1 VTARSPSPRA
11 MTEPTTHDSPR
22 RTPPWQVALVFGL
35 LTTLYAA
42 VSIQQYNRMEA
53 YVFDLGFFES
63 VIRDYAHGNLPQLPL
78 TDSTNASLH
87 FSPALALLAPVVI
100 VWSSPIAVLLA
111 QAVTVA
117 AGVVPLMRAA
127 GAGWMAWVVAVSY
140 GLAPGFGA
148 LIGFDFHEVA
158 LAVPLLAFSMAA
170 MLRSD
175 HRAAVLWALPLV
187 LVKEDLGLTVAALG
201 AVVFLR
207 GSRRWGLVAMVFG
220 AATFL
225 LIALWLL
232 PATQDS
238 GSFAQQYAP
247 AGPTEALRILGD
259 GADRK
264 VRTVLFLLV
273 PTGLLALRSP
283 MLLLVALPTYGW
295 RFLTDRFTYWD
306 PWYQYDAILV
316 PIAVAAMIE
325 GARLLSA
332 PLRRLGLV
340 VALVGTL
347 ALVPQQAFS
356 QVWERD
362 FWRTPDRTA
371 AVDRALA
378 EIPTGSR
385 VAASDTLGARI
396 ALRTELYM
404 VGDTYGV
411 DGPPLPASEFDEVEW
426 VAFDSRVLP
435 AQVPA
440 WKGFARLLATGDF
453 NVVAE
458 GGGVIVAQ
466 RAG

>member
-1 VTARSPSPRA
+1 
-11 MTEPTTHDSPR
+11 M
-22 RTPPWQVALVFGL
+22 ALAFAL
-35 LTTLYAA
+35 LTALYSA
-42 VSIQQYNRMEA
+42 VSFQQYNRMEA
-53 YVFDLGFFES
+53 FVFDLGFFES
-63 VIRDYAHGNLPQLPL
+63 VIRDYAHGNWPQLPL
-78 TDSTNASLH
+78 TDTKNASLH
-87 FSPALALLAPVVI
+87 FSPALALLAPVVLL
-100 VWSSPIAVLLA
+100 WSSPIAVLVA
-111 QAVTVA
+111 QAVAVA

-127 GAGWMAWVVAVSY
+127 GAGLMAWVVAVSY

-148 LIGFDFHEVA
+148 LIGYDFHEVA

-207 GSRRWGLVAMVFG
+207 GSRRWGIVAMVVG
-220 AATFL
+220 AVSFL
-225 LIALWLL
+225 LIVLWLL
-232 PATQDS
+232 PAIQGS
-238 GSFAQQYAP
+238 GSFADAYGP
-247 AGPTEALRILGD
+247 ASPPDALRVLAD

-264 VRTVLFLLV
+264 LRTVLFLLV

-295 RFLTDRFTYWD
+295 RFVSDRFTYWD
-306 PWYQYDAILV
+306 PWYQYDAVLV

-340 VALVGTL
+340 AALIGTL
-347 ALVPQQAFS
+347 ALVPQQAFA
-356 QVWERD
+356 QVWQRD

-396 ALRTELYM
+396 ALRTDLFLI
-404 VGDTYGV
+404 GDTYGV
-411 DGPPLPASEFDEVEW
+411 DGPPLSASEFDEVEW
-426 VAFDSRVLP
+426 VAFDTRVLP

-458 GGGVIVAQ
+458 GGGVVVAQ
-466 RAG
+466 RDTR

>member
-1 VTARSPSPRA
+1 
-11 MTEPTTHDSPR
+11 MTEPTTHDSSLR
-22 RTPPWQVALVFGL
+22 RTPPWQVALAFIV

-42 VSIQQYNRMEA
+42 VSIQQYNRLEA
-53 YVFDLGFFES
+53 YIFDLGFFES
-63 VIRDYAHGNLPQLPL
+63 VIRDYAQGNLPELPL
-78 TDSTNASLH
+78 TDSTSAYLH
-87 FSPALALLAPVVI
+87 FSPALALLAPVVM
-100 VWSSPIAVLLA
+100 VWTSPIAVLIA
-111 QAVTVA
+111 QAVAVA
-117 AGVVPLMRAA
+117 LGVVPLMRAA
-127 GAGWMAWVVAVSY
+127 GAGWMAGVVAVSY

-158 LAVPLLAFSMAA
+158 LAVPMLAFSMAA

-187 LVKEDLGLTVAALG
+187 LVKEDLGLTLAALG
-201 AVVFLR
+201 FVVFLR
-207 GSRRWGLVAMVFG
+207 GSRRWGVVAMVVG
-220 AATFL
+220 VVSFL

-238 GSFAQQYAP
+238 GSFAQEYAP
-247 AGPTEALRILGD
+247 AGPTEALRILAD
-259 GADRK
+259 GAGNK

-295 RFLTDRFTYWD
+295 RFVSDRYTYWD

-332 PLRRLGLV
+332 PLRRLGLAA
-340 VALVGTL
+340 ALVGTL

-356 QVWERD
+356 QVWNRD
-362 FWRTPDRTA
+362 FWRTPERTSE
-371 AVDRALA
+371 VDRVLA
-378 EIPTGSR
+378 QIPTGSR

-396 ALRTELYM
+396 ALRTELYLI
-404 VGDTYGV
+404 GDTYGV
-411 DGPPLPASEFDEVEW
+411 DGPPLPASAFDDVEW
-426 VAFDSRVLP
+426 VAFDTRIVP

-458 GGGVIVAQ
+458 GGGVTVAQ

>member
-1 VTARSPSPRA
+1 
-11 MTEPTTHDSPR
+11 
-22 RTPPWQVALVFGL
+22 
-35 LTTLYAA
+35 
-42 VSIQQYNRMEA
+42 
-53 YVFDLGFFES
+53 
-63 VIRDYAHGNLPQLPL
+63 
-78 TDSTNASLH
+78 
-87 FSPALALLAPVVI
+87 
-100 VWSSPIAVLLA
+100 
-111 QAVTVA
+111 
-117 AGVVPLMRAA
+117 
-127 GAGWMAWVVAVSY
+127 MAWVVAVSY

-187 LVKEDLGLTVAALG
+187 LVKEDLGLTRRGVGCRGVPARVTPLG
-201 AVVFLR
+201 D
-207 GSRRWGLVAMVFG
+207 VAMVVG
-220 AATFL
+220 VASFL
-225 LIALWLL
+225 LIVLWLL
-232 PATQDS
+232 PATQGS
-238 GSFAQQYAP
+238 GGFAEAY
-247 AGPTEALRILGD
+247 GPTGPADALRILAE
-259 GADRK
+259 GADNK
-264 VRTVLFLLV
+264 LRTVLFLLV
-273 PTGLLALRSP
+273 PTGFLALRSP

-295 RFLTDRFTYWD
+295 RFLSDRYTYWD
-306 PWYQYDAILV
+306 PWYQYDAVLV

-340 VALVGTL
+340 AALIGTL
-347 ALVPQQAFS
+347 ALVPQQAFA
-356 QVWERD
+356 QVWQRD

-378 EIPTGSR
+378 KIPTGSR

-396 ALRTELYM
+396 ALRTDLFLI
-404 VGDTYGV
+404 GDTYGV

-426 VAFDSRVLP
+426 VAFDTKVLP

-453 NVVAE
+453 SVVAE

-466 RAG
+466 RA

>member
-1 VTARSPSPRA
+1 
-11 MTEPTTHDSPR
+11 
-22 RTPPWQVALVFGL
+22 
-35 LTTLYAA
+35 
-42 VSIQQYNRMEA
+42 
-53 YVFDLGFFES
+53 
-63 VIRDYAHGNLPQLPL
+63 
-78 TDSTNASLH
+78 
-87 FSPALALLAPVVI
+87 
-100 VWSSPIAVLLA
+100 
-111 QAVTVA
+111 
-117 AGVVPLMRAA
+117 
-127 GAGWMAWVVAVSY
+127 MAWVVAVSY
-140 GLAPGFGA
+140 GLASGFGA

-201 AVVFLR
+201 VVVFLR
-207 GSRRWGLVAMVFG
+207 GSRRWGIVAMVVG
-220 AATFL
+220 VASFL
-225 LIALWLL
+225 LIVLWLL
-232 PATQDS
+232 PVTQGSRGFADS
-238 GSFAQQYAP
+238 YGP
-247 AGPTEALRILGD
+247 AGPADALRTLAD
-259 GADRK
+259 GADNK
-264 VRTVLFLLV
+264 LRTVLFLLV
-273 PTGLLALRSP
+273 PTGFLALRSP

-295 RFLTDRFTYWD
+295 RFLSDRLTYWD
-306 PWYQYDAILV
+306 PWYQYDAVLV

-340 VALVGTL
+340 AALIGTL
-347 ALVPQQAFS
+347 ALVPQQAFA
-356 QVWERD
+356 QVWDRD

-371 AVDRALA
+371 AVDRVLA

-396 ALRTELYM
+396 ALRTDLFLI
-404 VGDTYGV
+404 GDTYGV
-411 DGPPLPASEFDEVEW
+411 DGPPVPASEFDDVEW
-426 VAFDSRVLP
+426 VAFDTKVLP

-466 RAG
+466 RAE